1 MNCVCL
7 SRSKFE
13 FHTVKKNELT
23 TKVLWKFDETPP
35 NIIFPTTVAIVGR
48 INAPHR
54 TLVADTGSRRGAGS
68 AGVLKP
74 VSEMKG
80 ISLCSDV
87 LSTNILKTL
96 YTESSAVNLYIIF
109 MSGYRCLVQN
119 QTHFTFITFWSTE
132 TYHLARNS

>member
-1 MNCVCL
+1 MGCVSL
-7 SRSKFE
+7 PRTKFE

-23 TKVLWKFDETPP
+23 TKVLWKLDETPP

-80 ISLCSDV
+80 IALCSHV
-87 LSTNILKTL
+87 LYQQQQHCTPKTAQYIRTIHL
-96 YTESSAVNLYIIF
+96 YRIQPLGSE
-109 MSGYRCLVQN
+109 
-119 QTHFTFITFWSTE
+119 
-132 TYHLARNS
+132 